1 MLAFTIQFF
10 CVVDRTYS
18 FNIENLWKDFKP
30 SFSELKSDFLF
41 NEWPLKSAT
50 YARKEALPLHQRT
63 STEEKP
69 SMENNCRNR
78 KGMGG

>member
-50 YARKEALPLHQRT
+50 YARKKDVVA
-63 STEEKP
+63 STPK
-69 SMENNCRNR
+69 NFY
-78 KGMGG
+78 